1 MIILRNTDCLRQ
13 VATQRGKQ
21 ILLYACICEYLWIL
35 RQGDEVNN
43 LKTLRRKGVQVSK
56 NSLLKSGKILEP
68 KQEYLKILKE
78 ILISLK
84 TTGNPVSPF

>member
-1 MIILRNTDCLRQ
+1 MH
-13 VATQRGKQ
+13 
-21 ILLYACICEYLWIL
+21 CEYLWIL

-68 KQEYLKILKE
+68 KQEYLKTQKILVS
-78 ILISLK
+78 IK
-84 TTGNPVSPF
+84 TTGNPISPF

>member
-1 MIILRNTDCLRQ
+1 MH
-13 VATQRGKQ
+13 
-21 ILLYACICEYLWIL
+21 CEYLWIL

-43 LKTLRRKGVQVSK
+43 LKTLRRKGVPVSK

-84 TTGNPVSPF
+84 TTGNPISPF